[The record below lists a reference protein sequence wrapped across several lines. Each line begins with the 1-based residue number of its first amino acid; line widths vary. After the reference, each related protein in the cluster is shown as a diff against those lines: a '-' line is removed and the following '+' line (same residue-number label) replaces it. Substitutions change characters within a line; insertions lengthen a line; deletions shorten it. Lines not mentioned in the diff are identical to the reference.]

1 LDFAEVGDSKVTWEL
16 NRHQHLVTLAKAYRL
31 TGDEKFAT
39 ELFRQWRDWHE
50 ENPYPIG
57 INWASSLEVAFR
69 SLSWIWVYFLLA
81 DSAVMPSG
89 FRAEWLR
96 SMAVS
101 GRHIDTY
108 LSTYFS
114 PNTHL
119 LGEAVALFFIGT
131 LCPEIP
137 TARRWQDRGWKIVL
151 QEAKRQV
158 RSDGL
163 HFEQSTYYHVYALDF
178 FLHAAVLA
186 SDNEIAVPEEFD
198 GVLQRMLDAL
208 AVLARSGSVPRLG
221 DDDGGRLFDPSR
233 NRASHMFDPL
243 ATGAV
248 LFGRGDFKTLASG
261 PREETLWL
269 LGASGLEEFDRIPAT
284 LPLQNSVALRAS
296 GLYVMTGDDP
306 NRQLVIDAGP
316 QGADTA
322 GHGHADA
329 LSVTASSEHGD
340 LLIDSG
346 TFEYV
351 GNNTERNRF
360 RGTRAHNTLM
370 IAGRDQCEPRGPFG
384 WESLPNVQAEGWIA
398 GKLFDLFVGSHDGYS
413 RLPNPV
419 VHRRFV
425 FSLKSGF
432 WLVRDQAL
440 GFGEYQLDLF
450 WHLAQDLRQLR
461 SKEELYVGEKRG
473 LRFVTVE
480 GNRWTRSLDE
490 QADSP
495 VYGRKGKHSV
505 LHFATRAQL
514 PAEFVILLLPLAGA
528 ESSEH
533 KLTTISAPSSPV
545 VGYRYQ
551 YAKDQHSMFFGQ
563 GKAWKLDGWSSDA
576 EFVYSAR
583 VGEAPVHTLICCNA
597 TYVDFGERR
606 IVSAKRP
613 VLRCEIVGGERF
625 EVTSS
630 DPESAVVDNEA
641 WKSIVNGSPQLAGK
655 LS

>member
-1 LDFAEVGDSKVTWEL
+1 
-16 NRHQHLVTLAKAYRL
+16 
-31 TGDEKFAT
+31 
-39 ELFRQWRDWHE
+39 
-50 ENPYPIG
+50 
-57 INWASSLEVAFR
+57 
-69 SLSWIWVYFLLA
+69 
-81 DSAVMPSG
+81 MPSG

-96 SMAVS
+96 SLAVS

-137 TARRWQDRGWKIVL
+137 TARRWQERGWKIVL

-198 GVLQRMLDAL
+198 GILQRMLDAL

-248 LFGRGDFKTLASG
+248 LFGRGDFKTLAGG

-329 LSVTASSEHGD
+329 LSLTASSEG
-340 LLIDSG
+340 
-346 TFEYV
+346 
-351 GNNTERNRF
+351 
-360 RGTRAHNTLM
+360 
-370 IAGRDQCEPRGPFG
+370 
-384 WESLPNVQAEGWIA
+384 
-398 GKLFDLFVGSHDGYS
+398 
-413 RLPNPV
+413 
-419 VHRRFV
+419 RRFTDR
-425 FSLKSGF
+425 FGNLR
-432 WLVRDQAL
+432 VR
-440 GFGEYQLDLF
+440 
-450 WHLAQDLRQLR
+450 W
-461 SKEELYVGEKRG
+461 K
-473 LRFVTVE
+473 
-480 GNRWTRSLDE
+480 
-490 QADSP
+490 
-495 VYGRKGKHSV
+495 
-505 LHFATRAQL
+505 
-514 PAEFVILLLPLAGA
+514 
-528 ESSEH
+528 
-533 KLTTISAPSSPV
+533 
-545 VGYRYQ
+545 
-551 YAKDQHSMFFGQ
+551 QH
-563 GKAWKLDGWSSDA
+563 
-576 EFVYSAR
+576 R
-583 VGEAPVHTLICCNA
+583 T
-597 TYVDFGERR
+597 
-606 IVSAKRP
+606 
-613 VLRCEIVGGERF
+613 
-625 EVTSS
+625 
-630 DPESAVVDNEA
+630 
-641 WKSIVNGSPQLAGK
+641 
-655 LS
+655 